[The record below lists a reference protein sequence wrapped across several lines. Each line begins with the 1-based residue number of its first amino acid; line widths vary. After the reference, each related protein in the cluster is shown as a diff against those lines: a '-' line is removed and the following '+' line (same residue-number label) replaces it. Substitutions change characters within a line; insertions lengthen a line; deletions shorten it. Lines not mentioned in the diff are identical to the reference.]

1 MKEVEIKQT
10 CLFNRSNKMK
20 IGIIG
25 SGNMG
30 RSLGILWAEQ
40 GHQVFFGA
48 RTVQKGQA
56 VAELAGKGTQG
67 GTNDEAAVFGD
78 VLLYSARGVDPSEVL
93 TSTAV
98 LTGKILIDP
107 NNSNIPEG
115 FAYEPIV
122 KSLAEK
128 LAEQVPQAIVVK
140 AFNTMGQEV
149 FELAPVPL
157 PEHQVSVFVASDDAN
172 AKQTVM
178 QLAEEIGFVAIDSG
192 GLRNARLI
200 EGIADFVR
208 FLAIGQLQNFYT
220 TISVKVL
227 PAAEQSRLGG
237 RQASNLG

>member
-1 MKEVEIKQT
+1 
-10 CLFNRSNKMK
+10 MK

-48 RTVQKGQA
+48 RTAEKGQS
-56 VAELAGKGTQG
+56 VAELAGRGTQG
-67 GTNDEAAVFGD
+67 GTNDEAAAFGD
-78 VLLYSARGVDPSEVL
+78 VLLYSARGVDPSQVL
-93 TSTAV
+93 SSTAI

-107 NNSNIPEG
+107 NNSTIPEG

-122 KSLAEK
+122 KSLAEI
-128 LAEQVPQAIVVK
+128 LAEQVPNAIVVK
-140 AFNTMGQEV
+140 AFNTMAQEV
-149 FELAPVPL
+149 FELAPEPL
-157 PEHQVSVFVASDDAN
+157 KNHHVSVFVASDDSD

-200 EGIADFVR
+200 EGIGDFIR
-208 FLAIGQLQNFYT
+208 FLLIGQLQNPYA
-220 TISVKVL
+220 TISVQVL
-227 PAAEQSRLGG
+227 PAAAQSRLGG
-237 RQASNLG
+237 RQASNLH

>member
-1 MKEVEIKQT
+1 
-10 CLFNRSNKMK
+10 MK

-40 GHQVFFGA
+40 GHQVYFGA
-48 RTVQKGQA
+48 RTIEQGRA
-56 VAELAGKGTQG
+56 VAAAAGMATQG
-67 GTNDEAAVFGD
+67 GTNDEAAAFGD
-78 VLLYSARGVDPSEVL
+78 VLLYSARGVDPAQVL

-98 LTGKILIDP
+98 LTDKILIDP
-107 NNSNIPEG
+107 NNSHIPEG

-128 LAEQVPQAIVVK
+128 LAEQVPQATVVK

-149 FELAPVPL
+149 FELAPAPL
-157 PEHQVSVFVASDDAN
+157 PDYQVSVFVASDDPK
-172 AKQTVM
+172 AKQTAI
-178 QLAEEIGFVAIDSG
+178 QLAQEIGFVAIDSG
-192 GLRNARLI
+192 GLRNARLL

-208 FLAIGQLQNFYT
+208 FLAIEQLQNFYT

-227 PAAEQSRLGG
+227 PTVEQPRLGG
-237 RQASNLG
+237 RQASNLK